1 LSPTF
6 TLTTVTRPTAE
17 NESRASL
24 LGTITAEAD
33 TGFPSFDW
41 FVFDGVLPLSS
52 VIVGMGVGADLEAQ
66 ADGTSAITMMKSK
79 NIFLILAVLG
89 LR

>member
-1 LSPTF
+1 
-6 TLTTVTRPTAE
+6 
-17 NESRASL
+17 
-24 LGTITAEAD
+24 
-33 TGFPSFDW
+33 
-41 FVFDGVLPLSS
+41 VFDGVLPLSS